1 MSAARRSPRRPTLAS
16 VARQA
21 QKAGIDVERFEV
33 EAEKI
38 VIITRCGDSVSVEP
52 TNPWDE
58 VLNEDGDHA
67 PKQKRSA

>member
-1 MSAARRSPRRPTLAS
+1 MSAARRRSRRPTLAS

-21 QKAGIDVERFEV
+21 QKAGIDVERYEV
-33 EAEKI
+33 EAGKI
-38 VIITRCGDSVSVEP
+38 VIITRRGDSVSVEP
-52 TNPWDE
+52 MNPWDE

>member
-1 MSAARRSPRRPTLAS
+1 MSRSPRRPTLAS

-21 QKAGIDVERFEV
+21 QKAGIEVARYEV

-38 VIITRCGDSVSVEP
+38 VIITIRGDSVSVQA

-58 VLNEDGDHA
+58 VLNGDGDYA